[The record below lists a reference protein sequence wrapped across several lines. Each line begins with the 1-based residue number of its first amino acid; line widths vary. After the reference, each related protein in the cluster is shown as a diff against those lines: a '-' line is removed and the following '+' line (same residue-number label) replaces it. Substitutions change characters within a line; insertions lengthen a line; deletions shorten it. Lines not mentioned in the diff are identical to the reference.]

1 MVVITDRLR
10 ENQMPQVIGAMRLV
24 SFHVERPWLS
34 GYQRTNFQKAYF
46 ETEQF
51 SEVLRIPLSRPV
63 VILRVLEKH
72 IFFS

>member
-1 MVVITDRLR
+1 
-10 ENQMPQVIGAMRLV
+10 MPQVIGAMRLV

-34 GYQRTNFQKAYF
+34 GYQRTNFLKAYF

-51 SEVLRIPLSRPV
+51 SEVLRIPLSCPV

>member
-1 MVVITDRLR
+1 
-10 ENQMPQVIGAMRLV
+10 MPRVIGAMRLV
-24 SFHVERPWLS
+24 SFHVEHPWLS
-34 GYQRTNFQKAYF
+34 GYQRTNFLKAYF

-51 SEVLRIPLSRPV
+51 SEVLRIPLSCPV